1 MSQHLPPLRRV
12 DLQIRPG
19 CGQAYTVEV
28 RYGDLDTLGH
38 VNNVAMVRVL
48 EEGRS
53 RMVADHRL
61 FDGLDV
67 LTPHVV
73 GHQIDYMG
81 ETFYGADTTVSAGV
95 AHVGPTRI
103 RFLTTARQGERLVA
117 ASIIAIELHGHNG
130 TAVPIPQIV
139 RDRLTPLQ
147 LSPEMLAGR

>member
-61 FDGLDV
+61 FDG
-67 LTPHVV
+67 
-73 GHQIDYMG
+73 
-81 ETFYGADTTVSAGV
+81 
-95 AHVGPTRI
+95 
-103 RFLTTARQGERLVA
+103 FL
-117 ASIIAIELHGHNG
+117 G
-130 TAVPIPQIV
+130 TALW
-139 RDRLTPLQ
+139 RSWDRFVTSLLPRGVDREGYITAC
-147 LSPEMLAGR
+147 STGWMG

>member
-61 FDGLDV
+61 FDGLDG

-81 ETFYGADTTVSAGV
+81 KHSMA
-95 AHVGPTRI
+95 RI
-103 RFLTTARQGERLVA
+103 PPYPQAWPMSVPP
-117 ASIIAIELHGHNG
+117 ASG
-130 TAVPIPQIV
+130 
-139 RDRLTPLQ
+139 
-147 LSPEMLAGR
+147 S